1 MAIDPARLGL
11 AVVMLSRRRPML
23 NLFAFWV
30 GGMVAGVGIALA
42 VLVFMRDV
50 ALAAIQGVVSAANE
64 FREAVGILAGG
75 RLHIV
80 IGVIML
86 LLAARMVARA
96 RAQVGVPVGPVG
108 VADGGMSALALAQR
122 PPGLVARLEVRTQQ
136 MLQGDVVWP
145 AFVVGVASSAPP
157 FESVVALTVIMA
169 SGAEIG
175 TQFGAF
181 VVFTLL
187 VLATTTRPTT
197 APRSPQRCCDPETA
211 CCEMSLA
218 SASTETTTNVWK
230 SRAADLF
237 SSYMVMI
244 GCSPEPCR
252 HSADVLRIP
261 VSEWLSPPDGWR
273 ATTSSGNNGTAGS
286 IPVSASCATAT
297 TGRRWSCRWYCTARR
312 KIGSANRPP

>member
-1 MAIDPARLGL
+1 MVLLLGLGMAIDPARLGL

-96 RAQVGVPVGPVG
+96 RAQVGGTGRASGGSRRWNVGPG
-108 VADGGMSALALAQR
+108 ASAA

-187 VLATTTRPTT
+187 VLAVIEIPLVAYLAIPQQTQQVMLRFQDWV
-197 APRSPQRCCDPETA
+197 RSNRRQI
-211 CCEMSLA
+211 
-218 SASTETTTNVWK
+218 
-230 SRAADLF
+230 
-237 SSYMVMI
+237 SSP
-244 GCSPEPCR
+244 S
-252 HSADVLRIP
+252 
-261 VSEWLSPPDGWR
+261 
-273 ATTSSGNNGTAGS
+273 
-286 IPVSASCATAT
+286 
-297 TGRRWSCRWYCTARR
+297 
-312 KIGSANRPP
+312 

>member
-1 MAIDPARLGL
+1 MWTMVLLLGLGMAINPARLGL

-187 VLATTTRPTT
+187 VLAVIEIPLVAYLAIPQQTQQVMLRFQDWV
-197 APRSPQRCCDPETA
+197 RSNRRQI
-211 CCEMSLA
+211 SL
-218 SASTETTTNVWK
+218 TILIGVGF
-230 SRAADLF
+230 LF
-237 SSYMVMI
+237 LYQGV
-244 GCSPEPCR
+244 
-252 HSADVLRIP
+252 
-261 VSEWLSPPDGWR
+261 
-273 ATTSSGNNGTAGS
+273 TSL
-286 IPVSASCATAT
+286 
-297 TGRRWSCRWYCTARR
+297 
-312 KIGSANRPP
+312 

>member
-96 RAQVGVPVGPVG
+96 QAQVGGTGRASGGSRRWNVGPG
-108 VADGGMSALALAQR
+108 ASA
-122 PPGLVARLEVRTQQ
+122 
-136 MLQGDVVWP
+136 
-145 AFVVGVASSAPP
+145 APQ
-157 FESVVALTVIMA
+157 V
-169 SGAEIG
+169 
-175 TQFGAF
+175 
-181 VVFTLL
+181 LL
-187 VLATTTRPTT
+187 RGWKCVLN
-197 APRSPQRCCDPETA
+197 RCC
-211 CCEMSLA
+211 
-218 SASTETTTNVWK
+218 
-230 SRAADLF
+230 
-237 SSYMVMI
+237 
-244 GCSPEPCR
+244 
-252 HSADVLRIP
+252 
-261 VSEWLSPPDGWR
+261 R
-273 ATTSSGNNGTAGS
+273 ATL
-286 IPVSASCATAT
+286 C
-297 TGRRWSCRWYCTARR
+297 GRRSWWASP
-312 KIGSANRPP
+312 RPHRPSRVWWR

>member
-1 MAIDPARLGL
+1 MWTMVLLLGLGMAIDPARLGL

-108 VADGGMSALALAQR
+108 GMSALALAQR

-187 VLATTTRPTT
+187 VLAVIEIPLVAYLAIPQQTQQVMLRFQDWV
-197 APRSPQRCCDPETA
+197 RSNRRQI
-211 CCEMSLA
+211 SL
-218 SASTETTTNVWK
+218 TILIGVGF
-230 SRAADLF
+230 LF
-237 SSYMVMI
+237 LYQGV
-244 GCSPEPCR
+244 
-252 HSADVLRIP
+252 
-261 VSEWLSPPDGWR
+261 
-273 ATTSSGNNGTAGS
+273 TSL
-286 IPVSASCATAT
+286 
-297 TGRRWSCRWYCTARR
+297 
-312 KIGSANRPP
+312 

>member
-1 MAIDPARLGL
+1 MWTMVLLLGLGMAIDPARLGL

-122 PPGLVARLEVRTQQ
+122 PRV
-136 MLQGDVVWP
+136 
-145 AFVVGVASSAPP
+145 
-157 FESVVALTVIMA
+157 
-169 SGAEIG
+169 
-175 TQFGAF
+175 
-181 VVFTLL
+181 LL
-187 VLATTTRPTT
+187 RGWKCVLN
-197 APRSPQRCCDPETA
+197 RCC
-211 CCEMSLA
+211 
-218 SASTETTTNVWK
+218 
-230 SRAADLF
+230 
-237 SSYMVMI
+237 
-244 GCSPEPCR
+244 
-252 HSADVLRIP
+252 
-261 VSEWLSPPDGWR
+261 R
-273 ATTSSGNNGTAGS
+273 ATL
-286 IPVSASCATAT
+286 C
-297 TGRRWSCRWYCTARR
+297 GRRSWWASP
-312 KIGSANRPP
+312 RPHRPSRVWWR

>member
-1 MAIDPARLGL
+1 MWTMVLLLGLGMAIDPARLGL

-122 PPGLVARLEVRTQQ
+122 PPGLVARLVMLRFQDWVRSNRRQISLTI
-136 MLQGDVVWP
+136 LIGVGFLFLYQGV
-145 AFVVGVASSAPP
+145 
-157 FESVVALTVIMA
+157 T
-169 SGAEIG
+169 
-175 TQFGAF
+175 
-181 VVFTLL
+181 
-187 VLATTTRPTT
+187 
-197 APRSPQRCCDPETA
+197 
-211 CCEMSLA
+211 SL
-218 SASTETTTNVWK
+218 
-230 SRAADLF
+230 
-237 SSYMVMI
+237 
-244 GCSPEPCR
+244 
-252 HSADVLRIP
+252 
-261 VSEWLSPPDGWR
+261 
-273 ATTSSGNNGTAGS
+273 
-286 IPVSASCATAT
+286 
-297 TGRRWSCRWYCTARR
+297 
-312 KIGSANRPP
+312 

>member
-1 MAIDPARLGL
+1 MLLLGLGMAIDPARLGL

-157 FESVVALTVIMA
+157 S
-169 SGAEIG
+169 
-175 TQFGAF
+175 
-181 VVFTLL
+181 
-187 VLATTTRPTT
+187 R
-197 APRSPQRCCDPETA
+197 
-211 CCEMSLA
+211 
-218 SASTETTTNVWK
+218 VW
-230 SRAADLF
+230 
-237 SSYMVMI
+237 
-244 GCSPEPCR
+244 
-252 HSADVLRIP
+252 
-261 VSEWLSPPDGWR
+261 WR
-273 ATTSSGNNGTAGS
+273 
-286 IPVSASCATAT
+286 
-297 TGRRWSCRWYCTARR
+297 
-312 KIGSANRPP
+312 

>member
-1 MAIDPARLGL
+1 MLLLGLGMAIDPARLGL

-96 RAQVGVPVGPVG
+96 GAGRGTGRASGGSRRWNVGPG
-108 VADGGMSALALAQR
+108 ASAA

-175 TQFGAF
+175 TQLGAF

-187 VLATTTRPTT
+187 VLAVIEIPLVAYLAIPQQTQQVMLRFQDWV
-197 APRSPQRCCDPETA
+197 RSNRRQI
-211 CCEMSLA
+211 SL
-218 SASTETTTNVWK
+218 TILIGVGF
-230 SRAADLF
+230 LF
-237 SSYMVMI
+237 LYQGV
-244 GCSPEPCR
+244 
-252 HSADVLRIP
+252 
-261 VSEWLSPPDGWR
+261 
-273 ATTSSGNNGTAGS
+273 TSL
-286 IPVSASCATAT
+286 
-297 TGRRWSCRWYCTARR
+297 
-312 KIGSANRPP
+312 

>member
-1 MAIDPARLGL
+1 MWTMVLLLGLGMAIDPARLGL

-175 TQFGAF
+175 TQLGAF
-181 VVFTLL
+181 VVFTLGACGHRDSVGRL
-187 VLATTTRPTT
+187 PGDT
-197 APRSPQRCCDPETA
+197 AANPAGYAAVSGLGTVQ
-211 CCEMSLA
+211 S
-218 SASTETTTNVWK
+218 S
-230 SRAADLF
+230 ADL
-237 SSYMVMI
+237 
-244 GCSPEPCR
+244 P
-252 HSADVLRIP
+252 HH
-261 VSEWLSPPDGWR
+261 PDR
-273 ATTSSGNNGTAGS
+273 
-286 IPVSASCATAT
+286 
-297 TGRRWSCRWYCTARR
+297 GRVPLFVPGRD
-312 KIGSANRPP
+312 

>member
-1 MAIDPARLGL
+1 MLLLGLGMAIDPARLGL

-86 LLAARMVARA
+86 LLAARMARA

-122 PPGLVARLEVRTQQ
+122 PGSCCAAGSAYSTDAAGRRCVAGVRGGRRLVRTA
-136 MLQGDVVWP
+136 LRECG
-145 AFVVGVASSAPP
+145 GVD
-157 FESVVALTVIMA
+157 
-169 SGAEIG
+169 GHHGIG
-175 TQFGAF
+175 
-181 VVFTLL
+181 
-187 VLATTTRPTT
+187 
-197 APRSPQRCCDPETA
+197 
-211 CCEMSLA
+211 
-218 SASTETTTNVWK
+218 
-230 SRAADLF
+230 SRD
-237 SSYMVMI
+237 
-244 GCSPEPCR
+244 R
-252 HSADVLRIP
+252 HSARRICRVHP
-261 VSEWLSPPDGWR
+261 PGACGHRDSVGRLPGDTAANPAGYAAVSGLGTVQSSADLLTILIGVGFLFCTR
-273 ATTSSGNNGTAGS
+273 A
-286 IPVSASCATAT
+286 
-297 TGRRWSCRWYCTARR
+297 
-312 KIGSANRPP
+312 